1 MNTKLNNQI
10 SRLIQETNNNPA
22 SKSRIKK
29 LKKYLNLHSLDIQNL
44 DSNILNGY
52 RRWLEFQGYSQQTV
66 HNDVS
71 VAKKA
76 ISNMREDD
84 FEMEGTSKSN
94 RFTIP
99 ELEKGLIRQYLDQM
113 QKNTQEL
120 HHIKSLLHTQALAT

>member
-1 MNTKLNNQI
+1 M
-10 SRLIQETNNNPA
+10 
-22 SKSRIKK
+22 
-29 LKKYLNLHSLDIQNL
+29 DIQNL

-52 RRWLEFQGYSQQTV
+52 RQWLEFQGYSQQTV

-71 VAKKA
+71 VAKNA

-99 ELEKGLIRQYLDQM
+99 ELERGLIRQYLDQM

-120 HHIKSLLHTQALAT
+120 HHIKSILHSQALAT